1 MPPKSGRQ
9 LEAEAAI
16 LHRHESH
23 DEELSDEEV
32 YGDVIHMNLEDDDDL
47 TNSMNLKTNLDHT
60 WRDIDTLFRQIDVN
74 RCEAADKLADR
85 FLEGDFDALEDD
97 RRGRKH
103 RDGFYDLFPELET
116 EAKAFVIES
125 CSRKSSDF
133 STVDLAKYLDK

>member
-47 TNSMNLKTNLDHT
+47 TNSMNLKTNLGHT

-97 RRGRKH
+97 RRG
-103 RDGFYDLFPELET
+103 
-116 EAKAFVIES
+116 
-125 CSRKSSDF
+125 
-133 STVDLAKYLDK
+133 